1 MSQFI
6 KNLEIKNFK
15 SIKHLQL
22 DCRRVNV
29 LIGKPNVGK
38 SNILEAMSILGAIY
52 SESYFLSELIRYNT
66 INDIFFDKNYYK
78 SIEVNTDVLSATI
91 EFNKQLRNPFT
102 FSLSKVKDRLDIIN
116 ALTLEKS
123 FSQGKIITS
132 NPKEGFYQ
140 EFTAKGEKG
149 ERKESKLGM
158 EFKKYSYDHKSHR
171 DDDKIS
177 EWSQFL
183 SPPYGK
189 NIFEIL
195 RTLKPLRKLISN
207 TLKEYQLD
215 FVYIDEKSE
224 FVIQKNIDG
233 EVTQFSYS
241 SMADTFQR
249 LFFYL
254 AAIESNKNS
263 TLILEEPEVHSFPPY
278 VKLLAEKIAEDI
290 DNQYFITT
298 HSPYLLSTL
307 LENLKDDEIN
317 IAITYFDD
325 YETKIKVLSPDE
337 LSEVQDFGTDL
348 FFNLDLFVK
357 SDGKIHS

>member
-1 MSQFI
+1 MKEFI

-22 DCRRVNV
+22 DCKRVNV

-38 SNILEAMSILGAIY
+38 SNILEALSILGAIY
-52 SESYFLSELIRYNT
+52 SKSYFLSELIRYNI

-91 EFNKQLRNPFT
+91 EFNKQLTNPFT
-102 FSLSKVKDRLDIIN
+102 FILSKMEDRIEVVNKLKMEKILN
-116 ALTLEKS
+116 ADKLIS
-123 FSQGKIITS
+123 S
-132 NPKEGFYQ
+132 NPKERFYQ
-140 EFTAKGEKG
+140 EFTVKGEKG
-149 ERKESKLGM
+149 TRKESTLGL
-158 EFKKYSYDHKSHR
+158 EFKKYLYDHEFQR

-215 FVYIDEKSE
+215 FVYIDEKNE

-263 TLILEEPEVHSFPPY
+263 ILILEEPEVHSFPPY

-307 LENLKDDEIN
+307 LENLKDEDIN

-325 YETKIKVLSPDE
+325 FETKIKVLSPEE

-348 FFNLDLFVK
+348 FFNLDLFIK

>member
-22 DCRRVNV
+22 DCKRVNV

-38 SNILEAMSILGAIY
+38 SNILEALSILG
-52 SESYFLSELIRYNT
+52 SNFSKSYFLSEFIRYKT
-66 INDIFFDKNYYK
+66 ISDIFYDKNYYNP
-78 SIEVNTDVLSATI
+78 ITVNTDILNSTI
-91 EFNKQLRNPFT
+91 YFNNRSQNSFTCLISENTDKQFIEKIIINDSVSPNAAMNAKGNIFYKEFNSDGT
-102 FSLSKVKDRLDIIN
+102 SGGDIS
-116 ALTLEKS
+116 TELETK
-123 FSQGKIITS
+123 
-132 NPKEGFYQ
+132 
-140 EFTAKGEKG
+140 
-149 ERKESKLGM
+149 
-158 EFKKYSYDHKSHR
+158 FKKYFFENKPQTPYKPTGGQ
-171 DDDKIS
+171 
-177 EWSQFL
+177 QFL
-183 SPPYGK
+183 TPPIGN
-189 NIFEIL
+189 NIFEVL
-195 RTLKPLRKLISN
+195 RRIKPLRKLISI
-207 TLKEYQLD
+207 TLKEYQLE
-215 FVYIDEKSE
+215 FVYIDEKNE

-307 LENLKDDEIN
+307 LENLKDEDIN

-325 YETKIKVLSPDE
+325 YETKIKVLSPEE